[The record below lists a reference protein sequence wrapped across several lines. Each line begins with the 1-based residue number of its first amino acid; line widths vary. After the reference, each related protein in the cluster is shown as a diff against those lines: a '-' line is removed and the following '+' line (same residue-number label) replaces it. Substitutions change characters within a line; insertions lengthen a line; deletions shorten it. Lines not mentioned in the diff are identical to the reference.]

1 MVNVHG
7 NSLMLTIKTVYESIK
22 GMLISTFLL
31 ISLTLSAHA
40 NEKLII
46 ASGNFAPYFI
56 QDDVVGN
63 GYFDQ
68 LVVKVLTMQGYPD
81 LELIPLNNDAVARY
95 FDNKVADI
103 AINYTAPPPTH
114 AFSSQYRAKFM
125 NRVIMHPSAWT
136 KNVTTLADL
145 KGLKVAS
152 FIGASDIFGPDY
164 KHMVKEGFGPYI
176 EIGNQQAIN
185 KQLVTRKIDARVGD
199 YLMFYWHIATNTE
212 LDPGYF
218 VYRDILNNQGSYIL
232 FQDKSVR
239 DRFDEGLTKMI
250 TSGEVASA
258 TQNWLEAYNL
268 PLVDQQFFTI
278 HPDPSQLNTA
288 GVN

>member
-1 MVNVHG
+1 MC
-7 NSLMLTIKTVYESIK
+7 
-22 GMLISTFLL
+22 LL
-31 ISLTLSAHA
+31 LSLTLSANA
-40 NEKLII
+40 NKKLII

-68 LVVKVLTMQGYPD
+68 LVVKVLTMQGYPA

-103 AINYTAPPPTH
+103 AINYTATPPTH

-199 YLMFYWHIATNTE
+199 YLMFYWHIATNTK
-212 LDPGYF
+212 LDPDYF
-218 VYRDILNNQGSYIL
+218 VYSDILNNQGSYIL

-250 TSGEVASA
+250 TSGEVALA
-258 TQNWLEAYNL
+258 TQNWFKAYNL
-268 PLVDQQFFTI
+268 PLGEQQFFTI
-278 HPDPSQLNTA
+278 QPTQLNTA
-288 GVN
+288 GAN